1 MTVLPEENYLAL
13 SGIQHFAFCRRQ
25 WALIHVERQWAENLR
40 TVEGDLLHQRAHDE
54 TQAESRGDMRIIRGL
69 RVVSHQLCVQ
79 GICDVVE
86 FHRDPTGISLV
97 GWEGSWL
104 PYPIEYKRGKP
115 NTYGA
120 DELQLCA
127 QAMCLEEMLLCKI
140 PEGSLFYGESRRRTR
155 VALDEPLRQKVASI
169 LSEMR
174 ALYAR
179 GHTPQATPS
188 KGCAAC
194 SLKEVCLPRLDRLQ
208 SVSSY
213 LRLHL
218 PKKEDTL

>member
-1 MTVLPEENYLAL
+1 MTTLREEDYLAL

-40 TVEGDLLHQRAHDE
+40 TVEGQLLHQRAHDE
-54 TQAESRGDMRIIRGL
+54 TQAERRGGTLILRGL
-69 RVVSHQLCVQ
+69 KVASHRLCVQ

-86 FHRDPTGISLV
+86 FHQSPAGIPLA
-97 GWEGSWL
+97 GWEGTWQ
-104 PYPIEYKRGKP
+104 PYPVEYKRGKP
-115 NTYGA
+115 NAYGA

-127 QAMCLEEMLLCKI
+127 QAMCLEEMLLCEI
-140 PEGSLFYGESRRRTR
+140 PEGSLFYGEPRRRTR
-155 VALDEPLRQKVASI
+155 VALDEPLRQNVESM

-179 GHTPQATPS
+179 GHTPKAVPG

-194 SLKEVCLPRLDRLQ
+194 SLKEVCLPKLTRLR

-213 LRLHL
+213 LRSHL
-218 PKKEDTL
+218 PGEEEAQ